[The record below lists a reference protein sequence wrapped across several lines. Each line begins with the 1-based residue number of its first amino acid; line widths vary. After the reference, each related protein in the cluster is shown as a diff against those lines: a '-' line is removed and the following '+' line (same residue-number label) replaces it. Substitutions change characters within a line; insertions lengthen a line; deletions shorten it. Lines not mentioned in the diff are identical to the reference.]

1 MTAAA
6 TTRTII
12 LTGAATGIG
21 KAIARRLAAPGVGLV
36 LTTKANQAG
45 LAAVAA
51 EAEAR
56 GATVAQVL
64 GDLTEAAT
72 APRLVATAVER
83 FGGLDAIVS
92 NAGFADRRRFGEL
105 DIDAFEQSVAAIQ
118 KAFFRLATAALP
130 HLEQSKAGRV
140 VAISTFLAHVFRL
153 GGGIFP
159 ASASA
164 KAGLEGLAKS
174 LAIQLAPK
182 GVTVNVVAPGY
193 VEKEPGTH
201 SSLTPEQWAQVSE
214 RIPLGRIARTDEIA
228 AMVSFLLSP
237 DASYVTGQVVHVD
250 GGLTL

>member
-105 DIDAFEQSVAAIQ
+105 DIDAFEQSIAAIQ

>member
-1 MTAAA
+1 MTETPA
-6 TTRTII
+6 TRTVL

-21 KAIARRLAAPGVGLV
+21 KAIARRLAAPGTNLV
-36 LTTKANQAG
+36 LTTKANAAG
-45 LAAVAA
+45 LAGVAA
-51 EAEAR
+51 AARAGGAE
-56 GATVAQVL
+56 VVELL
-64 GDLTEAAT
+64 GDLTQNDT
-72 APRLVATAVER
+72 ALRLVATAVDR
-83 FGGLDAIVS
+83 FGGLDGIVS

-105 DIDAFEQSVAAIQ
+105 DIAAYEESIAAIQ

-201 SSLTPEQWAQVSE
+201 SSLTPEQWAMVSE
-214 RIPLGRIARTDEIA
+214 RIPLGRIGRTDEIA

>member
-56 GATVAQVL
+56 GAIVAQVL

-72 APRLVATAVER
+72 APRLVTTAVER

-130 HLEQSKAGRV
+130 HLEQSQAGRV

>member
-1 MTAAA
+1 MSEGV
-6 TTRTII
+6 TRSII

-21 KAIARRLAAPGVGLV
+21 KAIAGRIAAPGVGIV
-36 LTTKANQAG
+36 LHTRANAAG
-45 LAAVAA
+45 LDSVAA
-51 EAEAR
+51 TAEAK
-56 GATVAQVL
+56 GATVVRQL
-64 GDLTEAAT
+64 GDLTEAGT
-72 APRLVATAVER
+72 AGALVGLAVER
-83 FGGLDAIVS
+83 FGRLDALVS

-105 DIDAFEQSVAAIQ
+105 DDAALDQSIGTIQ
-118 KAFFRLATAALP
+118 KAFFRLATAAFP
-130 HLEQSKAGRV
+130 HLEKVESGRV

-164 KAGLEGLAKS
+164 KAGLEALAKS

-201 SSLTPEQWAQVSE
+201 SSLTPQQWAQVSE
-214 RIPLGRIARTDEIA
+214 RIPLGRIARTEEIA
-228 AMVSFLLSP
+228 AMVAFLLSP
-237 DASYVTGQVVHVD
+237 DASYVTGQVIHVD

>member
-1 MTAAA
+1 MTVEV
-6 TTRTII
+6 TRAIL

-21 KAIARRLAAPGVGLV
+21 KAIARRIAAPGVGL
-36 LTTKANQAG
+36 LLHTKANAAG
-45 LAAVAA
+45 LDAVAA
-51 EAEAR
+51 EAAAR
-56 GATVAQVL
+56 GADVLPML
-64 GDLTEAAT
+64 GDLTLPDTAGELVGAA
-72 APRLVATAVER
+72 AAR
-83 FGGLDAIVS
+83 FGRFDALVS

-105 DIDAFEQSVAAIQ
+105 DDAALEQSIATIQ

-130 HLEQSKAGRV
+130 QLEHAENGRV

-164 KAGLEGLAKS
+164 KAGLEALAKS
-174 LAIQLAPK
+174 YAIQLAPK

-201 SSLTPEQWAQVSE
+201 SSLTPAQWAEVSG

-228 AMVSFLLSP
+228 AMVAFLLSP
-237 DASYVTGQVVHVD
+237 DASYVTGQVIHVD

>member
-1 MTAAA
+1 MTS
-6 TTRTII
+6 TQSRTII

-21 KAIARRLAAPGVGLV
+21 KAIARRLAAPGTALL
-36 LTTKANQAG
+36 LTTKGNAAG
-45 LAAVAA
+45 LASVAA
-51 EAEAR
+51 EAEAK
-56 GATVAQVL
+56 GAKVEQML
-64 GDLTEAAT
+64 DDLTQPDT
-72 APRLVATAVER
+72 ASQLVARAVDR
-83 FGGLDAIVS
+83 FGGLDAVVS

-105 DIDAFEQSVAAIQ
+105 DMDGFEASIAAIQ

-130 HLEQSKAGRV
+130 HLEQSPAGRV
-140 VAISTFLAHVFRL
+140 VAISTFLAHVFKL

-193 VEKEPGTH
+193 IEKEPGTH
-201 SSLTPEQWAQVSE
+201 SSLTPEQWTQVSG
-214 RIPLGRIARTDEIA
+214 RIPLGRIGRTDEVA
-228 AMVSFLLSP
+228 AMVGFLLSP

>member
-1 MTAAA
+1 MTA
-6 TTRTII
+6 TTPTRSII

-36 LTTKANQAG
+36 LTTKANAAG
-45 LAAVAA
+45 LAGVAA
-51 EAEAR
+51 EAEAK
-56 GATVAQVL
+56 GATVAQIL
-64 GDLTEAAT
+64 GDLTQAET

-83 FGGLDAIVS
+83 FGGLDGIVS

-105 DIDAFEQSVAAIQ
+105 DIEGFEQSIAAIQ
-118 KAFFRLATAALP
+118 KAFFRLASAALP

-140 VAISTFLAHVFRL
+140 VAISTFLAHVFKL

-201 SSLTPEQWAQVSE
+201 SSLTPEQWTQVSG
-214 RIPLGRIARTDEIA
+214 RIPLGRIGRTDEIA
-228 AMVSFLLSP
+228 AMVAFLLSP

>member
-1 MTAAA
+1 MTAT

-21 KAIARRLAAPGVGLV
+21 KAIARRLAAPGVALV
-36 LTTKANQAG
+36 LTTKGNAAG
-45 LAAVAA
+45 LAGVAA
-51 EAEAR
+51 EAEAK
-56 GATVAQVL
+56 GAVVEQML
-64 GDLTEAAT
+64 GDLTQPDT
-72 APRLVATAVER
+72 AQHLVATAVDR
-83 FGGLDAIVS
+83 FGGLDAVVS

-105 DIDAFEQSVAAIQ
+105 DIEGFEESIATIQ
-118 KAFFRLATAALP
+118 KAFFRLASAALP
-130 HLEQSKAGRV
+130 HLERSDSGRV
-140 VAISTFLAHVFRL
+140 VAISTFLAHVFKL

-201 SSLTPEQWAQVSE
+201 SSLTPEQWTQVSG
-214 RIPLGRIARTDEIA
+214 RIPLGRIGRTDEIA
-228 AMVSFLLSP
+228 AMVGFLLSP